1 MARTRRDHTVGR
13 WTQLTTS
20 VTPEIVEDLPMLKP
34 LLPKLMEIEA
44 DVERLVT
51 ERDSHQARKQETT
64 RKIQDA
70 LVEGR
75 KVAQVIRV
83 GLRHHL
89 GAGNEGLVA
98 FGIKPFRGR
107 KRSRKAA
114 DAANASPG
122 TPDEK
127 PDPSGGT
134 PR

>member
-1 MARTRRDHTVGR
+1 MPRTRRAHTVGV
-13 WTQLTTS
+13 WSQLTRS
-20 VTPEIVEDLPMLKP
+20 ITPELLEALPMLKI
-34 LLPKLMEIEA
+34 LFPKLMKLEA
-44 DVERLVT
+44 DVDRLVT
-51 ERDSHQARKQETT
+51 ERDRHQARKQETT
-64 RKIQDA
+64 RKIQNA
-70 LVEGR
+70 LEEGR

-114 DAANASPG
+114 ATADVSTGAA
-122 TPDEK
+122 DEK

-134 PR
+134 TA

>member
-1 MARTRRDHTVGR
+1 MARTRRVHTVGR
-13 WTQLTTS
+13 WTELTSS
-20 VTPEIVEDLPMLKP
+20 VTPEIVEELPMLKP
-34 LLPKLMEIEA
+34 LLPKLRKIEA
-44 DVERLVT
+44 DVDRLVT
-51 ERDSHQARKQETT
+51 ERDRHQARKQETT

-107 KRSRKAA
+107 KRTRKATAPA
-114 DAANASPG
+114 DASSG
-122 TPDEK
+122 TPNEK